1 MERNTYKYHFKIGTK
16 VVHTG
21 ITNDIDRREQEHQRT
36 FGSDGRIEKIGNAT
50 TLLDALQWES
60 EQAKRGKPT
69 RRKRNHVH

>member
-1 MERNTYKYHFKIGTK
+1 MERNTYKYHFKIGAK

-36 FGSDGRIEKIGNAT
+36 YGSNGRIEKIGNPT